1 MKNRQKNL
9 IIQDKLLGV
18 FRKYD
23 STYRIFLNGE
33 HTYLLKDNLFVS
45 SIRFKLKF

>member
-18 FRKYD
+18 F
-23 STYRIFLNGE
+23 I
-33 HTYLLKDNLFVS
+33 
-45 SIRFKLKF
+45 KLKNYILELYA